1 MQRGS
6 WRFAGRFTF
15 NRCNFLR
22 TWYKSTAVPA
32 SRKTSHPY
40 IKPVNT
46 MANAFLYRFR
56 RKPLSISSRFKW
68 LAGRVNVT
76 ELYLA
81 LTGT

>member
-1 MQRGS
+1 
-6 WRFAGRFTF
+6 
-15 NRCNFLR
+15 
-22 TWYKSTAVPA
+22 
-32 SRKTSHPY
+32 
-40 IKPVNT
+40 